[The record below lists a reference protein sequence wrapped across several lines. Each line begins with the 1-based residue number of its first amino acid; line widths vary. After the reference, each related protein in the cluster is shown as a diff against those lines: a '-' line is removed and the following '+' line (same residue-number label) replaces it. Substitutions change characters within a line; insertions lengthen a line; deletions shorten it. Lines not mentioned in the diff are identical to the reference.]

1 MTPVIGARA
10 HVFYS
15 ATNDLRGTFPG
26 GTDARDLEQHMIK
39 EEQVLFPYIC
49 ELAAR
54 DESCERRPSPFGT
67 VENPILMMERE
78 HRAAAEDL
86 RTIRELTDNYTPP
99 ADGCTTYAVCLA
111 ELARFEADLHRHVHL
126 ENNVL
131 FPAALALER

>member
-1 MTPVIGARA
+1 
-10 HVFYS
+10 
-15 ATNDLRGTFPG
+15 
-26 GTDARDLEQHMIK
+26 MIK

-111 ELARFEADLHRHVHL
+111 EAGALRGRPAPPRPPREQRVVPRGAGARTLKKGIGDWGLGIGDWSGWWMADG
-126 ENNVL
+126 E
-131 FPAALALER
+131 